1 MNPPNAMPETCIQ
14 SRGIREVE
22 GRGVDM
28 YVDQPRGV
36 TDLETGIHCRGI
48 REIEGYIYELSAEG
62 VTDEEGN

>member
-1 MNPPNAMPETCIQ
+1 
-14 SRGIREVE
+14 
-22 GRGVDM
+22 M